1 MLAIALVLATRG
13 TCVKRQVGCVLT
25 DSYNRIIGTGYNGV
39 PMGYPHCTEDACP
52 GANQS
57 RGSDTCLGV
66 HAESNALLNCR
77 DVYKLFKCYTT
88 LAPCLRCTKTLLNT
102 TCTEIM
108 FLDGSDVELAARSL
122 WTSSGRI
129 WTQASAAERP

>member
-1 MLAIALVLATRG
+1 MRG
-13 TCVKRQVGCVLT
+13 TCSKRQVGCVLV

-39 PMGYPHCTEDACP
+39 PMGYPHCTENACP
-52 GANQS
+52 GATQS

-66 HAESNALLNCR
+66 HAESNALLNCQ
-77 DVYKLFKCYTT
+77 DTYKLYKCYTT

-108 FLDGSDVELAARSL
+108 FIDGEDQEPLAQKL
-122 WTSSGRI
+122 WVSSGRT
-129 WTQASAAERP
+129 WTKA